1 MSNQLFENAVKAC
14 KSAMS
19 LSNETEALTKHLE
32 TLQGETVSAVEI
44 ACAESYAWFISVNRK
59 HGAKQDLATA
69 SGVSGKTIGR
79 WIASGHVALVTEGKA
94 TASQVNSAIGNYSM
108 KIAEVE
114 KVQTLTEWRNL
125 LKAYKAVNKSGAGK
139 VVGKA
144 ETTEATEAT
153 EATPKAT
160 AKGWKSHA
168 ENLAK
173 SIESGEVGLME
184 VMDYMTEL
192 VSNLGLSIDDMEEI
206 AI

>member
-19 LSNETEALTKHLE
+19 LSNETEALSKHLE

-114 KVQTLTEWRNL
+114 RVQTLTEWRNL

-144 ETTEATEAT
+144 ETTEATA
-153 EATPKAT
+153 KAT
-160 AKGWKSHA
+160 KGWKSHA
-168 ENLAK
+168 ENLVK

>member
-1 MSNQLFENAVKAC
+1 MSNQLFEKAVKAC
-14 KSAMS
+14 KSANS

-59 HGAKQDLATA
+59 HGSKQDLATA
-69 SGVSGKTIGR
+69 SDVSGKTIGR
-79 WIASGHVALVTEGKA
+79 WIASGHVALVTEGKV
-94 TASQVNSAIGNYSM
+94 TASEVNSAIGNYSM

-144 ETTEATEAT
+144 ETTEATE
-153 EATPKAT
+153 EKSEKAT

-168 ENLAK
+168 ENLVK

-184 VMDYMTEL
+184 VMDYMTTL
-192 VSNLGLSIDDMEEI
+192 VSELGLSIDEMEEV

>member
-19 LSNETEALTKHLE
+19 LSNETDALTKHLE
-32 TLQGETVSAVEI
+32 TLQGETASAVEI

-59 HGAKQDLATA
+59 HGGKQDLATA

-79 WIASGHVALVTEGKA
+79 WIASGHVALVTEGKV
-94 TASQVNSAIGNYSM
+94 TASEVNSAIGNYSM

-144 ETTEATEAT
+144 ETTEETE
-153 EATPKAT
+153 KVT
-160 AKGWKSHA
+160 AKGKVPLEKSGGIFFVF
-168 ENLAK
+168 ETDSTVRMFLACCC
-173 SIESGEVGLME
+173 VAGL
-184 VMDYMTEL
+184 L
-192 VSNLGLSIDDMEEI
+192 VYCCIAGLRLDLRI
-206 AI
+206 A

>member
-14 KSAMS
+14 KSANS

-59 HGAKQDLATA
+59 HGSKQDLATA
-69 SGVSGKTIGR
+69 SEVSGKTIGR
-79 WIASGHVALVTEGKA
+79 WIASGHVALVTEGKV
-94 TASQVNSAIGNYSM
+94 TASEVNSAIGNYSM

-144 ETTEATEAT
+144 ETTEETE
-153 EATPKAT
+153 KVT

-168 ENLAK
+168 ENLVK

-184 VMDYMTEL
+184 VMDYMTTL
-192 VSNLGLSIDDMEEI
+192 VSELGLSIDEMEEV

>member
-19 LSNETEALTKHLE
+19 LSNETEALSKHLE

-59 HGAKQDLATA
+59 HGSKQDLATA

-94 TASQVNSAIGNYSM
+94 TASEVNSAIGNYSM

-114 KVQTLTEWRNL
+114 RVQTLTEWRNL

-153 EATPKAT
+153 AKAT
-160 AKGWKSHA
+160 KGWKSHA
-168 ENLAK
+168 ENLVK

-184 VMDYMTEL
+184 VMDYMTTL
-192 VSNLGLSIDDMEEI
+192 VSELGLSIDEMEEV

>member
-1 MSNQLFENAVKAC
+1 
-14 KSAMS
+14 
-19 LSNETEALTKHLE
+19 
-32 TLQGETVSAVEI
+32 
-44 ACAESYAWFISVNRK
+44 
-59 HGAKQDLATA
+59 
-69 SGVSGKTIGR
+69 
-79 WIASGHVALVTEGKA
+79 LVTEGKA
-94 TASQVNSAIGNYSM
+94 TASEVNSAIGNYSM

-114 KVQTLTEWRNL
+114 RVQTLTEWRNL

-144 ETTEATEAT
+144 EATEETEATA
-153 EATPKAT
+153 KAT

>member
-19 LSNETEALTKHLE
+19 LSNQTDAITKHLE
-32 TLQGETVSAVEI
+32 TLQGETASAVEI

-59 HGAKQDLATA
+59 HGGKQDLATA

-79 WIASGHVALVTEGKA
+79 WIASGHVALVTEGKV
-94 TASQVNSAIGNYSM
+94 TASEVNSAIGNYSM

-144 ETTEATEAT
+144 ETTEETE
-153 EATPKAT
+153 KVT

-168 ENLAK
+168 ENLVK

-184 VMDYMTEL
+184 VMDYMTTL
-192 VSNLGLSIDDMEEI
+192 VSELGLSIDDMEEV

>member
-59 HGAKQDLATA
+59 HGGKQDLATA

-79 WIASGHVALVTEGKA
+79 WIASGHVALVTEGKV

-144 ETTEATEAT
+144 ETTETASESTE
-153 EATPKAT
+153 TP
-160 AKGWKSHA
+160 AKGIKWQTLADNLIA
-168 ENLAK
+168 EIGAGN
-173 SIESGEVGLME
+173 VGLME
-184 VMDYMTEL
+184 VMDYLTEL
-192 VSNLGLSIDDMEEI
+192 VSGLGLDIDNMQEV
-206 AI
+206 

>member
-144 ETTEATEAT
+144 ESTEETEATT
-153 EATPKAT
+153 KAT

-168 ENLAK
+168 ENLVK

-184 VMDYMTEL
+184 VMDYMTQL
-192 VSNLGLSIDDMEEI
+192 VSELGLSIDEMEEV

>member
-144 ETTEATEAT
+144 ESTEAT

-192 VSNLGLSIDDMEEI
+192 VSNLGLSIDDMEEV